1 MYELKIN
8 GLLTLFIRMVWASF
22 LSSSFASSGKFNTS
36 LTLITYNLLIL
47 KSYNTYNNKYS
58 EGVPHLS

>member
-22 LSSSFASSGKFNTS
+22 FIIILCKFGK
-36 LTLITYNLLIL
+36 IQYI
-47 KSYNTYNNKYS
+47 SYSYY
-58 EGVPHLS
+58 V